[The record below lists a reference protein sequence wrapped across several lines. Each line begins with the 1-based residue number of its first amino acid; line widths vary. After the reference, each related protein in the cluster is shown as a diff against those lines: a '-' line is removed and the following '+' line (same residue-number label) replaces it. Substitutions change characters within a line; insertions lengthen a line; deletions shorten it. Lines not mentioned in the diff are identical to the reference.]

1 MYSYSMNICS
11 VFITLQGGALF
22 SRRANSPYVSRPL
35 FYKYIVIPFY
45 LLYYTFYTMKQQE
58 ELLCTALTTIT
69 VKALIQR
76 SWKP

>member
-1 MYSYSMNICS
+1 MYSGSMNICS
-11 VFITLQGGALF
+11 VFITLQGSSLF
-22 SRRANSPYVSRPL
+22 PSGKFTLPFPAL
-35 FYKYIVIPFY
+35 FYKNIVIPFY